1 MKFLPN
7 TRRWRSAPVH
17 AVTWTVIAGAVV
29 GLAGCNLAPA
39 YQRPQGMVAATITT
53 DDQATAVNA
62 LSLVATADD
71 TELAQALH
79 WIQSSALRE
88 VVALALTHNRDLR
101 VAVENI
107 EKARAQYGMTRAD
120 GLPSINAQMQG
131 SRSRTPAEG
140 SASVRSAVSEQ
151 YSAQLGFASYELDLW
166 GRVRN
171 LNEAALQQFLSSQA
185 QRHNVQISLVAD
197 VGSAWLNLAADMA
210 RLKLAQQTLHS
221 RETSAAMTQ
230 RMLELGATSQIALAQ
245 SRSAME
251 VARGDVA
258 GYTSQMQRS
267 LHALQWL
274 TGGPVPIALLP
285 QPATLSVSG
294 QPVEVM
300 ALLPVPD
307 SVPSS
312 VLLARP
318 DVQMAEHQLRVMNA
332 NIGTARAAM
341 FPSISLT
348 GSVGRSSRELDDLFT
363 AGSHTWNFMPQL
375 RLPIFD
381 GGRNRA
387 GVQVAQSN
395 QRMAVAQYEK
405 TMQTAFREVA
415 DVLAERA
422 QWSQRLDAQEEAV
435 AAMLS
440 TLALSEARFKAGAD
454 DYLAVLDAQRS
465 VYAAQQNLISMRLGE
480 QLNRVTLWKVLGGQ
494 EAKVPSEVVQGRM

>member
-1 MKFLPN
+1 M
-7 TRRWRSAPVH
+7 RAAAW
-17 AVTWTVIAGAVV
+17 AVLGGGVL
-29 GLAGCNLAPA
+29 GLAGCNLAPS
-39 YQRPQGMVAATITT
+39 YERPQAMVAATI
-53 DDQATAVNA
+53 ATGDHAAAVNA
-62 LSLVATADD
+62 PLLVATADD
-71 TELAQALH
+71 VELAQKLR
-79 WIQSSALRE
+79 WIQSSALRD

-107 EKARAQYGMTRAD
+107 EKARAQYGITRAD

-131 SRSRTPAEG
+131 SRSRAATEG
-140 SASVRSAVSEQ
+140 AANGRSAISEQ
-151 YSAQLGFASYELDLW
+151 YSAQLGFASYEVDLW

-197 VGSAWLNLAADMA
+197 VSGAWLTLAADMA
-210 RLKLAQQTLHS
+210 RLKLAQQTLLS

-230 RMLELGATSQIALAQ
+230 RMWELGATSQLALAQ
-245 SRSAME
+245 SRSAVE
-251 VARGDVA
+251 IARGDVA
-258 GYTSQMQRS
+258 GYASQVQRS
-267 LHALQWL
+267 SHALQWL
-274 TGGPVPIALLP
+274 TGGPIPAPLLP
-285 QPATLSVSG
+285 QLDVLPAAG
-294 QPVEVM
+294 QRVEVM

-318 DVQMAEHQLRVMNA
+318 DVQMAEHQLRSMNA

-348 GSVGRSSRELDDLFT
+348 GNVGSSSRELDDLFT
-363 AGSHTWNFMPQL
+363 AGSRTWNFVPQV

-395 QRMAVAQYEK
+395 QRIAVAQYEK
-405 TMQTAFREVA
+405 TMQNAFREVA
-415 DVLAERA
+415 DVLADRA
-422 QWSQRLDAQEEAV
+422 QWSQRLDAQEAAV
-435 AAMLS
+435 TAMRT
-440 TLALSEARFKAGAD
+440 TLELSEARFKAGAD

-465 VYAAQQNLISMRLGE
+465 VYAAQQSLLSLYLGE
-480 QLNRVTLWKVLGGQ
+480 QLNRVMLWKVFGGREDVAQ
-494 EAKVPSEVVQGRM
+494 MGTFQ